1 MAAMT
6 ELKGPSLAPAE
17 GKPEQLVMFLHG
29 VGADGND
36 LIGLAPYFQKV
47 APRALFVAP
56 NAPFPFD
63 MAAFGFQW
71 FSLNDFSL
79 TARLRGVRSAAP
91 MLDAFI
97 DSQLGTLGLR
107 EDKLVLIGFSQGTM
121 MALHVGLR
129 RATAPAGIIG
139 YSGMLVGPET
149 LAAEIRSRPPVLL
162 VHGDAD
168 AVLPVEA
175 LPAATAALEAAGV
188 PVQSH
193 VRPGLGHSIDE
204 PGLLLGMSFLAES
217 IGASLDQKGD
227 LKHA

>member
-6 ELKGPSLAPAE
+6 ELKGPSLGPAE
-17 GKPEQLVMFLHG
+17 GKPEQLIVFLHG

-47 APRALFVAP
+47 APRALFVSP
-56 NAPFPFD
+56 NAPYPFD

-79 TARLRGVRSAAP
+79 EARLRGVRAAAP
-91 MLDAFI
+91 MLDAFL
-97 DSQLGTLGLR
+97 DSQLNALGLR

-149 LAAEIRSRPPVLL
+149 LASELRSRPPVIL

-168 AVLPVEA
+168 PVLPVAA
-175 LPAATAALEAAGV
+175 LPAAVAALEAAGV

-204 PGLLLGMSFLAES
+204 QGLLLGMRFLAES
-217 IGASLDQKGD
+217 IGASLDEKSGAQP
-227 LKHA
+227 A